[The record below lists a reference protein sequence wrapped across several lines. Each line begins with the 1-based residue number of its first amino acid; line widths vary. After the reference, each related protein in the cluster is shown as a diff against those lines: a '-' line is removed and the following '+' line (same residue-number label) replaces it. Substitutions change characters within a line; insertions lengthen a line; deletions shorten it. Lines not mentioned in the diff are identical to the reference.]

1 MSSDSNEVVLWE
13 RRGSVDVCTINR
25 PKALN
30 AINSDVLNSLLE
42 GFSARVNDPAL
53 RAVVLTGA
61 GNKAFVAGADIAA
74 MQHLSAMEAE
84 SFAALGHRVGDAIRQ
99 FPRPVIAAVQGFA
112 LGGGCELAMACDI
125 VIAGPRARFGQPEV
139 RLGVIPGFGGTQ
151 RLTRRV
157 GLTKA
162 LDLCMTGRLVGG
174 QEAVDMGLAARLVEG
189 DVLEAAL
196 EVAAEIEGMGPM
208 AITLVKRAVHE
219 FADSDLNSALAA
231 ERTLFGLCFSSQDQ
245 KEGMAAFLEKRKAD
259 FSGN

>member
-125 VIAGPRARFGQPEV
+125 RIAAAHAD
-139 RLGVIPGFGGTQ
+139 LGLIQSKLNLTTAWGG
-151 RLTRRV
+151 
-157 GLTKA
+157 GI
-162 LDLCMTGRLVGG
+162 DLINAIGNS
-174 QEAVDMGLAARLVEG
+174 
-189 DVLEAAL
+189 AAL
-196 EVAAEIEGMGPM
+196 EVLCSGRRLTATEALDMRIYSTVAGDDSNFASFVADYLTSFTQPGLTVFRSYKATAARRRHALQAELLETARDGFIESWNHEDHWD
-208 AITLVKRAVHE
+208 AARRALPIK
-219 FADSDLNSALAA
+219 S
-231 ERTLFGLCFSSQDQ
+231 
-245 KEGMAAFLEKRKAD
+245 
-259 FSGN
+259 